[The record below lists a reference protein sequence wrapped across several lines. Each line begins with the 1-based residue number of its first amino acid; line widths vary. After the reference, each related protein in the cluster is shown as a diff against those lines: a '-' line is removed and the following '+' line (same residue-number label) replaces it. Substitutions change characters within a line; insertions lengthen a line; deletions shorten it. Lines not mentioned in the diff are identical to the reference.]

1 VDRPGARDARPPALR
16 GLESRSDPGTP
27 GARPRRGA
35 YREPWTDPGTI
46 VAVHTTAELREGFL
60 SFFESKE
67 HMRFPSFPLVPPPE
81 DPSTLFISAGMQP
94 LKPYFS
100 GARQPPAPRFTTVQK
115 CLRAG
120 GKDTDL
126 DEVGLTARHASMF
139 EMLGNFS
146 FGDYFK
152 DGAVDYAW
160 EFVTE
165 QLGFEPDRL
174 WATVFA
180 GDPGLGLGE
189 DEVAVQAWLR
199 KGLPRE
205 RIVPF
210 PRSDNFWGPAGE
222 TGPCGPCSEL
232 HYDRGEEHGC
242 GESDCGPNCERCDRF
257 IEFWNLVFMEF
268 DLGADGSLTP
278 LPKQNI
284 DTGMGLE
291 RGAMLLQGV
300 DSIFDTDGFRL
311 IMDWIAAESGV
322 AYGAS
327 AEATKA
333 HRVLC
338 DHGRGVTFLVAE
350 GVTPSNEG
358 RGYVL
363 RRLIRR
369 SVVQARRIGLPAV
382 YPLPRIVV
390 DQVGPWYPEVVEN
403 AAEIE
408 RVVRAEEERFRETLD
423 RGMKEFE
430 ALAGGDIG
438 AEDAFTLAATYG
450 FPIELTVE
458 LARERGHAVD
468 VDGYRAEMERHREI
482 SRGTGEKGI
491 AQRAADFARE
501 AGFEAEFVGYAKVDV
516 LTQLGALEELGDG
529 TFLAK
534 LRESPFYPAGGG
546 QVTDHGWIERDGEP
560 SVRAELVDAYRFDGD
575 QALVFRGEG
584 FAAGDR
590 VRAVVPWAVRFPTMA
605 NHTATHLLQAALRD
619 VLGEHVTQAGSAVRP
634 DRLRFDFTHTA
645 QLTADERD
653 AIEQRVN
660 QAIFANAPV
669 HTFET
674 TLDEARTLGAM
685 ALFGEKYGDVV
696 RVVEVPGT
704 STELCGGTHVRTTA
718 EIGSFAILSEGSVGG
733 GARRIEA
740 VTSGEAWAALR
751 ARAEEAEA
759 LRGELEA
766 ARKEL
771 KRKPAAKAQT
781 ADPDV
786 NVEAV
791 DGVNLVVEA
800 VDGLDGDELLELSD
814 RFKQRYAPAA
824 VVLGSTG
831 GGKVSL
837 VANFDQTVAERI
849 SASDVIRGAA
859 PLVGGGGG
867 GRPTMARA
875 GGKDAEKLP
884 DALAEAERLIRA
896 AL

>member
-1 VDRPGARDARPPALR
+1 
-16 GLESRSDPGTP
+16 
-27 GARPRRGA
+27 
-35 YREPWTDPGTI
+35 
-46 VAVHTTAELREGFL
+46 
-60 SFFESKE
+60 
-67 HMRFPSFPLVPPPE
+67 
-81 DPSTLFISAGMQP
+81 
-94 LKPYFS
+94 
-100 GARQPPAPRFTTVQK
+100 
-115 CLRAG
+115 
-120 GKDTDL
+120 
-126 DEVGLTARHASMF
+126 
-139 EMLGNFS
+139 
-146 FGDYFK
+146 
-152 DGAVDYAW
+152 
-160 EFVTE
+160 
-165 QLGFEPDRL
+165 
-174 WATVFA
+174 
-180 GDPGLGLGE
+180 
-189 DEVAVQAWLR
+189 
-199 KGLPRE
+199 
-205 RIVPF
+205 
-210 PRSDNFWGPAGE
+210 
-222 TGPCGPCSEL
+222 
-232 HYDRGEEHGC
+232 
-242 GESDCGPNCERCDRF
+242 
-257 IEFWNLVFMEF
+257 
-268 DLGADGSLTP
+268 
-278 LPKQNI
+278 
-284 DTGMGLE
+284 
-291 RGAMLLQGV
+291 
-300 DSIFDTDGFRL
+300 
-311 IMDWIAAESGV
+311 
-322 AYGAS
+322 
-327 AEATKA
+327 
-333 HRVLC
+333 
-338 DHGRGVTFLVAE
+338 
-350 GVTPSNEG
+350 
-358 RGYVL
+358 L

-458 LARERGHAVD
+458 LARERGHLVD
-468 VDGYRAEMERHREI
+468 VDGYRREMERHREI
-482 SRGTGEKGI
+482 SRGTGEKGL

-501 AGFEAEFVGYAKVDV
+501 AGFEAEFVGYAKIDV
-516 LTQLGALEELGDG
+516 LTQLGAFEELGDG

-575 QALVFRGEG
+575 QTLVFRGDG

-590 VRAVVPWAVRFPTMA
+590 VRAVVPWTVRFPTMA

-619 VLGEHVTQAGSAVRP
+619 VLGLHVTQAGSAVRP
-634 DRLRFDFTHTA
+634 DKLRFDFTHPA
-645 QLTADERD
+645 QLTADEREE
-653 AIEQRVN
+653 IELSVN
-660 QAIFANAPV
+660 RAIFANAPV

-674 TLDEARTLGAM
+674 TLDEARKLGAM

-696 RVVEVPGT
+696 RVVEVRGT

-759 LRGELEA
+759 LRTELEE
-766 ARKEL
+766 ARKERR
-771 KRKPAAKAQT
+771 RKPAAKAPT
-781 ADPDV
+781 AEPDV
-786 NVEAV
+786 KVEAV

-837 VANFDQTVAERI
+837 VANFDQAVAERI

-875 GGKDAEKLP
+875 GGKDAERLP

>member
-1 VDRPGARDARPPALR
+1 MR
-16 GLESRSDPGTP
+16 
-27 GARPRRGA
+27 
-35 YREPWTDPGTI
+35 
-46 VAVHTTAELREGFL
+46 TTAELREGFL
-60 SFFESKE
+60 SFFESRD
-67 HMRFPSFPLVPPPE
+67 HLRFPSFPLIPPAE

-100 GARQPPAPRFTTVQK
+100 GAKQPPAPRFTTVQK

-160 EFVTE
+160 EFVIE
-165 QLGFEPDRL
+165 QLRFDPERL

-189 DEVAVQAWLR
+189 DEVAVNAWLR
-199 KGLPRE
+199 KGIPRE

-210 PRSDNFWGPAGE
+210 PRADNFWGPAGE

-232 HYDRGEEHGC
+232 HYDRGAEHGC
-242 GESDCGPNCERCDRF
+242 GQPDCGPNCERCDRY

-268 DLGADGSLTP
+268 DLAADGSLTP

-311 IMDWIAAESGV
+311 IMDWIEQESGV
-322 AYGAS
+322 HYGS
-327 AEATKA
+327 SPEATKA

-369 SVVQARRIGLPAV
+369 SVVQARRIGLPTV

-390 DQVGPWYPEVVEN
+390 EQVGPWYPEVVEN

-430 ALAGGDIG
+430 ELSAGDIV
-438 AEDAFTLAATYG
+438 AEDAFRLAATYG

-458 LARERGHAVD
+458 LARERGHSVD
-468 VDGYRAEMERHREI
+468 VDGYRSEMERHREI
-482 SRGTGEKGI
+482 SRGTGER
-491 AQRAADFARE
+491 ALVQRAADFARE
-501 AGFEAEFVGYAKVDV
+501 AGFESEFVGYAKVDV
-516 LTQLGALEELGDG
+516 LTQLGALEDLGDG

-546 QVTDHGWIERDGEP
+546 QVTDHGWIERDDEP
-560 SVRAELVDAYRFDGD
+560 SIRAELVEAYRLDGD
-575 QALVFRGEG
+575 QALLLRGEG
-584 FAAGDR
+584 FSAGDR
-590 VRAVVPWAVRFPTMA
+590 VRAVVPWSIRFPTMA
-605 NHTATHLLQAALRD
+605 NHTATHLLQAALRE

-634 DRLRFDFTHTA
+634 DKLRFDFTHTA
-645 QLTADERD
+645 QLTPADRE

-660 QAIFANAPV
+660 RVVFANLPV

-674 TLDEARTLGAM
+674 TLDEARALGAM
-685 ALFGEKYGDVV
+685 ALFGEKYGDIV
-696 RVVEVPGT
+696 RVVDVPGT
-704 STELCGGTHVRTTA
+704 STELCGGTHVRSTA
-718 EIGSFAILSEGSVGG
+718 EIGSFAILGEGSVGG

-740 VTSGEAWAALR
+740 VTSGEAWAALH
-751 ARAEEAEA
+751 ARAAETDALRAELEEA
-759 LRGELEA
+759 R
-766 ARKEL
+766 REL
-771 KRKPAAKAQT
+771 KRKDAAPNAPAEATA
-781 ADPDV
+781 ADPSV
-786 NVEAV
+786 RVESI
-791 DGVNLVVEA
+791 DGVNVVVDA
-800 VDGLDGDELLELSD
+800 VDGLDGDALLDLSD
-814 RFKQRYAPAA
+814 RFKQRHAPAA
-824 VVLGSTG
+824 VVLGSVSH
-831 GGKVSL
+831 GKVAL
-837 VANFDQTVAERI
+837 VANFDPAVAERI

-884 DALAEAERLIRA
+884 EALAEAERLIRA

>member
-1 VDRPGARDARPPALR
+1 M
-16 GLESRSDPGTP
+16 RS
-27 GARPRRGA
+27 
-35 YREPWTDPGTI
+35 
-46 VAVHTTAELREGFL
+46 TAELREGFL
-60 SFFESKE
+60 SFFEARD
-67 HMRFPSFPLVPPPE
+67 HLRFPSFPLIPPPD
-81 DPSTLFISAGMQP
+81 DPSTLFVSAGMQP

-100 GARQPPAPRFTTVQK
+100 GVKQPPAPRFTTVQK
-115 CLRAG
+115 VLRAG

-152 DGAVDYAW
+152 DGAIDFAW

-165 QLGFEPDRL
+165 HMGLEPDRI
-174 WATVFA
+174 WPTVFA

-189 DEVAVQAWLR
+189 DEVAVAGWMR
-199 KGLPRE
+199 IGIPREKIIPLPRSE
-205 RIVPF
+205 
-210 PRSDNFWGPAGE
+210 NFWGPAGE

-232 HYDRGEEHGC
+232 NYDRGPEHGC
-242 GESDCGPNCERCDRF
+242 GEADCAPGCDRCERF
-257 IEFWNLVFMEF
+257 LEFWNLVFMEF
-268 DLGADGSLTP
+268 DLAADGSLTP

-284 DTGMGLE
+284 DTGLGLE

-300 DSIFDTDGFRL
+300 ESIFDTDGFQL
-311 IMDWIAAESGV
+311 IMDWIAEESGV
-322 AYGAS
+322 AYGES
-327 AEATKA
+327 PEATKA

-350 GVTPSNEG
+350 GVTPANEG

-369 SVVQARRIGLPAV
+369 SVVQARRIGLTAV

-390 DQVGPWYPEVVEN
+390 EQVGEWYPEVVEN

-430 ALAGGDIG
+430 ELSGGDIG
-438 AEDAFTLAATYG
+438 AEDAFRLAATYG
-450 FPIELTVE
+450 FPIEVTVE
-458 LARERGHAVD
+458 LAGERGHRVD
-468 VDGYRAEMERHREI
+468 VDGYRVEMERHREI
-482 SRGTGEKGI
+482 SRGTGERGL
-491 AQRAADFARE
+491 AQRAADFARA
-501 AGFEAEFVGYAKVDV
+501 AGFASDFVGYSKVDV
-516 LTQLGALEELGDG
+516 LTQLGAVEELGDG

-546 QVTDHGWIERDGEP
+546 QVTDQGWIERDDDAG
-560 SVRAELVDAYRFDGD
+560 VRAELGDAYRFDDD
-575 QALVFRGEG
+575 QALLLRGTG
-584 FAAGDR
+584 FATGDR
-590 VRAVVPWAVRFPTMA
+590 VRAVVPWRVRFPTMA
-605 NHTATHLLQAALRD
+605 NHTATHLLQAALRE
-619 VLGEHVTQAGSAVRP
+619 VLGDHVTQAGSAVRP
-634 DRLRFDFTHTA
+634 DKLRFDFTHSS
-645 QLTADERD
+645 QLTPEERA
-653 AIEQRVN
+653 AIEERVN
-660 QAIFANAPV
+660 RVVFANAPV

-674 TLDEARTLGAM
+674 TLDEARALGAM
-685 ALFGEKYGDVV
+685 ALFGEKYGEVV
-696 RVVEVPGT
+696 RVVDIEGT

-740 VTSGEAWAALR
+740 VTSGEAWATLH
-751 ARAEEAEA
+751 ARAAEAEA
-759 LRGELEA
+759 LRAELEE
-766 ARKEL
+766 ARREL
-771 KRKPAAKAQT
+771 KRKSQPTAAVA
-781 ADPDV
+781 ADPEV
-786 NVEAV
+786 RVQSIS
-791 DGVNLVVEA
+791 GVNLVVDE
-800 VDGLDGDELLELSD
+800 VDGLDDDALLELSD
-814 RFKQRYAPAA
+814 RFKQRHAPAA
-824 VVLGSTG
+824 VVLGSAAD
-831 GGKVSL
+831 GKVSL
-837 VANFDQTVAERI
+837 VANFDPAVAERI

-875 GGKDAEKLP
+875 GGKDAERLP